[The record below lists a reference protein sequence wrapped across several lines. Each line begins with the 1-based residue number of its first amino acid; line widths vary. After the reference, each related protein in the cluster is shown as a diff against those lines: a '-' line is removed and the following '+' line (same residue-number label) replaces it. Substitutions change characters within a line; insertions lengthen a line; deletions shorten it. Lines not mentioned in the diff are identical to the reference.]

1 MQRKH
6 MIAAILAVA
15 VLGMI
20 FICVNADEYSA
31 DGQDT
36 VTYHVNV
43 TKTER
48 SIDLILNENYF
59 QSIDSNH
66 KISWEYSNGTDYYT
80 LELGQTH
87 EYDGCEFKLTNNE
100 NGSIGEYILTMKAT
114 TDDVKTIVLKMRC
127 SITISIDDKT
137 GGDRKYVTDYLYI
150 AVNVSMNNGND
161 LPSDL
166 SYIVSTNG
174 SNSSSPSPIDGLHIS
189 EGKPVSL
196 TPSLTGTNKKANE
209 LIWYAYNLPKGLAM
223 TSSGVITGVPVEH
236 NYTPSDSKVYVEDW
250 YGNGRT
256 FTLKFVILEA
266 NFDVSYYVTDK
277 EFTGATDMS
286 GLVHEPSQY
295 MTQRGKTVTLV
306 ASLDVDVSVVSVNG
320 DIERKAVEHS
330 ATVQNG
336 STTWYCYTLPTDG
349 TGMYRVIVSD
359 KDTNVKL
366 SAFDLYVMSRLLAV
380 QSEIIVGSDGSS

>member
-15 VLGMI
+15 ALGII

-43 TKTER
+43 TETER
-48 SIDLILNENYF
+48 SINLILNENYF

-66 KISWEYSNGTDYYT
+66 RISWDYSNGTDYVT
-80 LELGQTH
+80 LELGQT
-87 EYDGCEFKLTNNE
+87 YSYKGCEFNLTKNE
-100 NGSIGEYILTMKAT
+100 NGAIGEYILTMKAT
-114 TDDVKTIVLKMRC
+114 TTDVKTIVLKMRC
-127 SITISIDDKT
+127 SITININDKT
-137 GGDRKYVTDYLYI
+137 GGDREYVTDHLYI

-166 SYIVSTNG
+166 SYSISTDRPDNYY
-174 SNSSSPSPIDGLHIS
+174 PIDRLQIS

-196 TPSLTGTNKKANE
+196 TPSLIGTNKGADE

-236 NYTPSDSKVYVEDW
+236 NYNPSDSKVYVEDW

-256 FTLKFVILEA
+256 FTLNFVILET
-266 NFDVSYYVTDK
+266 NFDVTYYVTDEK
-277 EFTGATDMS
+277 VTETTDLN

-306 ASLDVDVSVVSVNG
+306 AAKDVSVSVVSVNG
-320 DIERKAVEHS
+320 NIERTDVEPS
-330 ATVQNG
+330 ATVKNG
-336 STTWYCYTLPTDG
+336 LTTWYCYTLPTDG

-359 KDTNVKL
+359 KETGVKL

>member
-1 MQRKH
+1 M
-6 MIAAILAVA
+6 
-15 VLGMI
+15 
-20 FICVNADEYSA
+20 
-31 DGQDT
+31 
-36 VTYHVNV
+36 
-43 TKTER
+43 
-48 SIDLILNENYF
+48 
-59 QSIDSNH
+59 
-66 KISWEYSNGTDYYT
+66 
-80 LELGQTH
+80 
-87 EYDGCEFKLTNNE
+87 
-100 NGSIGEYILTMKAT
+100 
-114 TDDVKTIVLKMRC
+114 
-127 SITISIDDKT
+127 
-137 GGDRKYVTDYLYI
+137 
-150 AVNVSMNNGND
+150 
-161 LPSDL
+161 
-166 SYIVSTNG
+166 
-174 SNSSSPSPIDGLHIS
+174 
-189 EGKPVSL
+189 
-196 TPSLTGTNKKANE
+196 
-209 LIWYAYNLPKGLAM
+209 
-223 TSSGVITGVPVEH
+223 
-236 NYTPSDSKVYVEDW
+236 
-250 YGNGRT
+250 
-256 FTLKFVILEA
+256 ILEA

>member
-15 VLGMI
+15 VLGII

-80 LELGQTH
+80 LELRQTYG
-87 EYDGCEFKLTNNE
+87 YDGCEFNLTKNE

-161 LPSDL
+161 LPSGL
-166 SYIVSTNG
+166 SYIVSTDG
-174 SNSSSPSPIDGLHIS
+174 SNSSSPSPIDGLYIS

-236 NYTPSDSKVYVEDW
+236 NYIQSDSKVYVEDW
-250 YGNGRT
+250 YGNGKT
-256 FTLKFVILEA
+256 FTLNFIILEA
-266 NFDVSYYVTDK
+266 KLNGTYCVTDEK
-277 EFTGATDMS
+277 FTEATDVN

-306 ASLDVDVSVVSVNG
+306 ASQDVNVSVVSVNG
-320 DIERKAVEHS
+320 DIERTVVEHS
-330 ATVQNG
+330 ATVKNG
-336 STTWYCYTLPTDG
+336 PTTWYCYTLPTDG

>member
-15 VLGMI
+15 ALGMI

-31 DGQDT
+31 DGSDT

-43 TKTER
+43 TNTER
-48 SIDLILNENYF
+48 SINLILNENYF
-59 QSIDSNH
+59 QSIDSKH
-66 KISWEYSNGTDYYT
+66 RISWNYSNGTDYVN
-80 LELGQTH
+80 LELGTT
-87 EYDGCEFKLTNNE
+87 YTYNDCEFKLTKKGD
-100 NGSIGEYILTMKAT
+100 GSIGEYILTMKAT
-114 TDDVKTIVLKMRC
+114 TTDVKTIVLKLRC
-127 SITISIDDKT
+127 SITINISDKT
-137 GGDRKYVTDYLYI
+137 GGDREYVTDHLYI

-161 LPSDL
+161 LPSGL
-166 SYIVSTNG
+166 SYHISTDTAG
-174 SNSSSPSPIDGLHIS
+174 RLTPIDGLQIS
-189 EGKPVSL
+189 EGTPVSL
-196 TPSLTGTNKKANE
+196 TPSLNGTDKKAGE

-250 YGNGRT
+250 YGNGKT

-266 NFDVSYYVTDK
+266 NFDVSYYVTDE
-277 EFTGATDMS
+277 EFTGTTDMS

-306 ASLDVDVSVVSVNG
+306 AAKEVKVSVVSVND
-320 DIERKAVEHS
+320 DIERKAVEYS

-336 STTWYCYTLPTDG
+336 PTTWYCYTLPTDG

-359 KDTNVKL
+359 KNTDVKL

>member
-15 VLGMI
+15 ALGMI

-31 DGQDT
+31 DSPDT

-43 TKTER
+43 TETER
-48 SIDLILNENYF
+48 SINLILNENYF
-59 QSIDSNH
+59 QSIDSKH
-66 KISWEYSNGTDYYT
+66 KISWKYFNETDYCE
-80 LELGQTH
+80 LELGKKYN
-87 EYDGCEFKLTNNE
+87 YDGCEFYLTKKE
-100 NGSIGEYILTMKAT
+100 DGSVGEYILTMKAT
-114 TDDVKTIVLKMRC
+114 TDDAKTIVLKMSC
-127 SITISIDDKT
+127 SITINIDDKT
-137 GGDRKYVTDYLYI
+137 GGDREYVTDPLYI

-166 SYIVSTNG
+166 SYIISTNS
-174 SNSSSPSPIDGLHIS
+174 SNTPNPIGGLYIK
-189 EGKPVSL
+189 EGVPVSL
-196 TPSLTGTNKKANE
+196 TPSLTGTSKNAEE

-236 NYTPSDSKVYVEDW
+236 NYNPSDSKVYVEDW
-250 YGNGRT
+250 YGNGKT
-256 FTLKFVILEA
+256 FIL
-266 NFDVSYYVTDK
+266 NFIIAENKLDVSYYVTDK
-277 EFTGATDMS
+277 EFTGTTDMS

-306 ASLDVDVSVVSVNG
+306 AAKEVKVSVVSVND
-320 DIERKAVEHS
+320 DIERKAVEYS

-336 STTWYCYTLPTDG
+336 PTTWYCYTLPTDG

-359 KDTNVKL
+359 KNTDVKL
-366 SAFDLYVMSRLLAV
+366 NAFDLYVMSRLLAV
-380 QSEIIVGSDGSS
+380 QSEIIVGSDRSS